1 MGFFGSRPQGGAGS
15 DKQVVFNDAGRFAG
29 ASGFT
34 FDKVGRILSVEN
46 CEVLGLLA
54 ARGGLKMST
63 TPPPVD
69 SPVVPGEMAFWFD
82 PPSGLLNVLA
92 IDPSG
97 TATLFQLV
105 RADDARMTDART
117 PVAHKHAGSD
127 VTSPVSD
134 AQNASAVPWAGVTGK
149 PANFPPTGHQHAGG
163 DITSPVANANAA
175 ATVPW
180 TGVTGVPAQ
189 FPPAGHTHS
198 GADIQP
204 STLAGDRLVDGTV
217 TASKLAGQSV
227 DFSKVRVDGDAIP
240 NSASQWQALNG
251 GIGFQPGCYL
261 FRLNSA
267 TGQVATFVAT
277 IGLSNGSFTWAN
289 GLNSN
294 CALNVMMGTDSLVV
308 QITQLGDGREYG
320 LYFDLG
326 TGAASFRTVSGNTN
340 GSTTVS
346 YRRII

>member
-15 DKQVVFNDAGRFAG
+15 DKQVVFNDVGGFAG
-29 ASGFT
+29 APGFT
-34 FDKVGRILSVEN
+34 FDKLSRVLSVEN

-97 TATLFQLV
+97 TASLFQLV

-117 PVAHKHAGSD
+117 PVAHKHAGTD

-149 PANFPPTGHQHAGG
+149 PASFPPTDHQHAGG

-204 STLAGDRLVDGTV
+204 GTLSGDRLADGTV
-217 TASKLAGQSV
+217 A
-227 DFSKVRVDGDAIP
+227 FSKARVDSDAIP
-240 NSASQWQALNG
+240 NSASQWQPLNG
-251 GIGFQPGCYL
+251 GAGLQPGCYL
-261 FRLNSA
+261 FRLNAA

-277 IGLSNGSFTWAN
+277 IGLSNGNFTWAN

-294 CALNVMMGTDSLVV
+294 CALNVTMGTDSLVV